1 MRDRVIVQNN
11 PVNKLDPFGLREITI
26 LDWID
31 PLVLPFVV
39 YDFRKTMK
47 DELNKEY
54 NKTGNKCLKELSDN
68 YSRTQALIDR

>member
-1 MRDRVIVQNN
+1 
-11 PVNKLDPFGLREITI
+11 
-26 LDWID
+26 
-31 PLVLPFVV
+31 
-39 YDFRKTMK
+39 MK